1 MSYYKTRRSTG
12 FASHKSF
19 ATMEYSLRIYKN
31 EYQPAQLNYITG
43 IFNVIEESENNI
55 TITGDE
61 VQLHKVMSAIFLTDE
76 RFKEVFPE
84 YVTVAER
91 QAITRKE
98 LEALKDTIA
107 TTLCKCIRDGV
118 TDNDLFWEMRDF
130 YLNKIASRPN

>member
-1 MSYYKTRRSTG
+1 
-12 FASHKSF
+12 
-19 ATMEYSLRIYKN
+19 MEYLLRIYKN
-31 EYQPAQLNYITG
+31 EYQPAQLNYIKG
-43 IFNVIEESENNI
+43 IFNVIEESKNII

-61 VQLHKVMSAIFLTDE
+61 VQLHKVMSAMLLTDE

-130 YLNKIASRPN
+130 YLNKIVSKLN

>member
-1 MSYYKTRRSTG
+1 
-12 FASHKSF
+12 
-19 ATMEYSLRIYKN
+19 MEYSLRIYKN
-31 EYQPAQLNYITG
+31 EYQPAQLNYIKG
-43 IFNVIEESENNI
+43 VFKVIEESENII

-61 VQLHKVMSAIFLTDE
+61 VLLHKVMSAIFLTDE

-98 LEALKDTIA
+98 LEALKETIA
-107 TTLCKCIRDGV
+107 TTLCKCICDGV

-130 YLNKIASRPN
+130 YLNKIANKFQ

>member
-1 MSYYKTRRSTG
+1 
-12 FASHKSF
+12 
-19 ATMEYSLRIYKN
+19 MEYSLRIYKN
-31 EYQPAQLNYITG
+31 EYQPAQLNYIKG
-43 IFNVIEESENNI
+43 IFNVVEESEN

-61 VQLHKVMSAIFLTDE
+61 VQLHKVMSAMLLNDE

-130 YLNKIASRPN
+130 YLNKIASKFN